1 MSVTAP
7 IPLSGHCDPR
17 FAPVRQ
23 AFLDNF
29 ALRGEPGAAV
39 CAAVGGRL
47 VVDLWGGWSDRAKTN
62 PWGRDT
68 LVNIFSVGKALTA
81 ICALRL
87 VECGRIDLGAPAA
100 QLWPEFAVHDKDQ
113 ISLRD
118 MLSHRAALPAL
129 RAAVPDGAM
138 LDWKFMTHALAA
150 EVPWWPP
157 GTAHGYHVNTF
168 GYLVGELLRRASGKT
183 VGALLRDEV
192 AGPLG
197 ADVHIGLPARE
208 HHRVAEFL
216 WPTGSMPVHAEP
228 TNDLE
233 LMRRNAYWN
242 PPGFSGS
249 GWVNKPEWRSAE
261 IPSTN
266 GHGTARGIARVY
278 AALAHWGKI
287 DGVRILSEPTLRAAT
302 IEHSAGLDL
311 ITQRPS
317 RFGLGFQLTQKE
329 RPLGPNPH
337 AFGHFG
343 AGGSLGFCDPDT
355 EMAFGYVTNDMG
367 PRWQN
372 PRNGALID
380 AVYAGLHAST

>member
-1 MSVTAP
+1 MNVTLQ
-7 IPLSGHCDPR
+7 IPFSGHCDPR
-17 FAPVRQ
+17 FEPVRQ

-29 ALRGEPGAAV
+29 TTRSEPGAAV
-39 CAAVGGRL
+39 CVSVGRR
-47 VVDLWGGWSDRAKTN
+47 VVADLWGGWSDRAKTKAWE
-62 PWGRDT
+62 PHT
-68 LVNIFSVGKALTA
+68 LVNVFSVGKALTS

-87 VECGRIDLGAPAA
+87 VERGLIDLGAPVAR
-100 QLWPEFAVHDKDQ
+100 LWPEFAARDKDE

-118 MLSHRAALPAL
+118 MLSHRAGLPAL
-129 RAAVPDGAM
+129 RAPIPDGAM
-138 LDWKFMTHALAA
+138 LDWAFMTHALAA
-150 EVPWWPP
+150 ETPWWSP

-168 GYLVGELLRRASGKT
+168 GYLVGEVLRRASGKT
-183 VGALLRDEV
+183 VGALLRDEI

-197 ADVHIGLPARE
+197 ADVHIGLPVNE

-216 WPTGSMPVHAEP
+216 WPIGSMPVHAEP
-228 TNDLE
+228 TNDLDR
-233 LMRRNAYWN
+233 MRANAYWN

-266 GHGTARGIARVY
+266 GQGNARGIARIY
-278 AALAHWGKI
+278 SALAHWGEV
-287 DGVRILSEPTLRAAT
+287 DGVRILSEPILRAAT
-302 IEHSAGLDL
+302 TEHSAGLDL

-343 AGGSLGFCDPDT
+343 AGGSLGFCDPD
-355 EMAFGYVTNDMG
+355 EGMAFGYVTNDMG

-380 AVYAGLHAST
+380 AVYAGLRASA